1 MKRSTV
7 LAGVTAGVGVGVATA
22 RRVRSKLPS
31 AVAPPS
37 RDQDRHL
44 AVTVLR
50 SPDEVAPDGRPPE
63 RLAEL
68 GDLVDVHV
76 RPAPADRGTEL
87 HVHLRRDPG
96 GNDDGDEVRRR
107 VRAALR
113 ETKQLL
119 ETGEVLR
126 PDRPTT
132 THPTLTNAPL
142 RAATAAARGE
152 GVS

>member
-7 LAGVTAGVGVGVATA
+7 LAGVGAGVGVGVATA
-22 RRVRSKLPS
+22 RRIRSLVGSAVPS
-31 AVAPPS
+31 APGG
-37 RDQDRHL
+37 DRHF

-50 SPDEVAPDGRPPE
+50 PIDEVAPDGRPPE

-68 GDLVDVHV
+68 GDVAVLDV
-76 RPAPADRGTEL
+76 RPAPGDRGPE
-87 HVHLRRDPG
+87 VHLHLREDPSG
-96 GNDDGDEVRRR
+96 DGDEIRRR
-107 VRAALR
+107 VRTALR

-132 THPTLTNAPL
+132 TQPTATNAPL

>member
-7 LAGVTAGVGVGVATA
+7 LAGVGAGVGAGVATA
-22 RRVRSKLPS
+22 RRVRSKLSS
-31 AVAPPS
+31 ATPGSPGG
-37 RDQDRHL
+37 DRHF

-50 SPDEVAPDGRPPE
+50 PLDEVAPDGRSPE

-68 GDLVDVHV
+68 GDLVDVDL
-76 RPAPADRGTEL
+76 RPAPGDRGTE
-87 HVHLRRDPG
+87 VHLYLRQDP
-96 GNDDGDEVRRR
+96 NEDGDDIRRR
-107 VRAALR
+107 VRTALR

-119 ETGEVLR
+119 ETGEVLH

-132 THPTLTNAPL
+132 THPTAMNAPL
-142 RAATAAARGE
+142 RKATAAARGE